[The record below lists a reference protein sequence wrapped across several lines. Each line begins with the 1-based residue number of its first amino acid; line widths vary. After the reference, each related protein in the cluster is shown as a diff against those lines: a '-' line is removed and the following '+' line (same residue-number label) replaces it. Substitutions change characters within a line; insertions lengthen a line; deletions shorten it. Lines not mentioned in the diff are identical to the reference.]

1 MKRLL
6 IYIIVLFVFTSC
18 LSSNEGKV
26 EDISTVDFS
35 SKIITNPGIILDVR
49 TVDEINNGHI
59 ENASFIDF
67 YDENFNEKA
76 AWINKD
82 LPVYVYCHAGGR
94 SKKAAEILIE
104 LGQKEVYNI
113 TGGFSEWNDNG
124 FKVVNQG
131 KELIFSSKTYS
142 SEEIENV
149 INQNKNVLLVFK
161 TPWCLPC
168 KKLVPVLNEL
178 KELYPQT
185 YVLELNMDAN
195 KELAALHNVSS
206 IPTLIYYKNNIL
218 IRSHKG
224 FIALNDLILLLYDI
238 KS

>member
-1 MKRLL
+1 MN
-6 IYIIVLFVFTSC
+6 SC
-18 LSSNEGKV
+18 LSSTEKKV
-26 EDISTVDFS
+26 LDISAVDFS

-49 TVDEINNGHI
+49 TVNEINNGHI

-94 SKKAAEILIE
+94 SKKAAEILID

-113 TGGFSEWNDNG
+113 TGGYSEWKDNG
-124 FKVVNQG
+124 FKVINQG
-131 KELIFSSKTYS
+131 KELSFKSKTYS
-142 SEEIENV
+142 SDEIESV
-149 INQNKNVLLVFK
+149 INQNKSVLLVFK

-178 KELYPQT
+178 KKLYPQT
-185 YVLELNMDAN
+185 YVLELNMDTNSQIA
-195 KELAALHNVSS
+195 KYYDVSS
-206 IPTLIYYKNNIL
+206 IPTLLYFYNNIL
-218 IRSHKG
+218 SKKHTGYISV
-224 FIALNDLILLLYDI
+224 NDLEAII
-238 KS
+238 K

>member
-6 IYIIVLFVFTSC
+6 TYITTLCFLNSC
-18 LSSNEGKV
+18 LSSGEKKV
-26 EDISTVDFS
+26 LDISAFDFS

-94 SKKAAEILIE
+94 SKKAAEILMD

-113 TGGFSEWNDNG
+113 TGGFSVWNDNG
-124 FKVVNQG
+124 F
-131 KELIFSSKTYS
+131 
-142 SEEIENV
+142 
-149 INQNKNVLLVFK
+149 
-161 TPWCLPC
+161 
-168 KKLVPVLNEL
+168 
-178 KELYPQT
+178 
-185 YVLELNMDAN
+185 
-195 KELAALHNVSS
+195 
-206 IPTLIYYKNNIL
+206 
-218 IRSHKG
+218 
-224 FIALNDLILLLYDI
+224 
-238 KS
+238 

>member
-1 MKRLL
+1 MN
-6 IYIIVLFVFTSC
+6 SC
-18 LSSNEGKV
+18 LSSGEKKV
-26 EDISTVDFS
+26 LDISAFDFS

-94 SKKAAEILIE
+94 SKKAAEILMD

-113 TGGFSEWNDNG
+113 TGGFSDWNDNG

-131 KELIFSSKTYS
+131 KELSFTSKTYS
-142 SEEIENV
+142 SEEIKNV
-149 INQNKNVLLVFK
+149 ISQNKNVLLVFK

-168 KKLVPVLNEL
+168 KKLAPVLNEL

-185 YVLELNMDAN
+185 YVLELNMDTNSQIA
-195 KELAALHNVSS
+195 KYYDISS
-206 IPTLIYYKNNIL
+206 IPTLLYFYNNTLSKKHTGYISVNGL
-218 IRSHKG
+218 KA
-224 FIALNDLILLLYDI
+224 FI
-238 KS
+238 K

>member
-1 MKRLL
+1 MN
-6 IYIIVLFVFTSC
+6 SC
-18 LSSNEGKV
+18 LSSTEKKV
-26 EDISTVDFS
+26 LDISAVDFS

-49 TVDEINNGHI
+49 TVDEINKGHI

-76 AWINKD
+76 TWINKD

-94 SKKAAEILIE
+94 SKKAAEILID

-113 TGGFSEWNDNG
+113 TGGFREWNDNG

-131 KELIFSSKTYS
+131 KELSFKSKTYS
-142 SEEIENV
+142 SDEIESV
-149 INQNKNVLLVFK
+149 INQNKSVLLVFK

-168 KKLVPVLNEL
+168 KKLIPVLNEL

-185 YVLELNMDAN
+185 YVLELNMDTNSQIA
-195 KELAALHNVSS
+195 KYYDVSS
-206 IPTLIYYKNNIL
+206 IPTLLYFYNNTLSKKHTGYISANG
-218 IRSHKG
+218 IE
-224 FIALNDLILLLYDI
+224 DI
-238 KS
+238 IK

>member
-6 IYIIVLFVFTSC
+6 IYITTICFLNSC
-18 LSSNEGKV
+18 LSSSEKKV
-26 EDISTVDFS
+26 SDISAVDFS

-94 SKKAAEILIE
+94 SKKAAEILID

-113 TGGFSEWNDNG
+113 TGGYSEWNDNG
-124 FKVVNQG
+124 FKVINQG
-131 KELIFSSKTYS
+131 KELSFKSKTYS
-142 SEEIENV
+142 SDEIESV
-149 INQNKNVLLVFK
+149 INQNKSVLLVFK

-185 YVLELNMDAN
+185 YVLELNMDTNSQIA
-195 KELAALHNVSS
+195 KYYDVSS
-206 IPTLIYYKNNIL
+206 IPTLLYFYNNIL
-218 IRSHKG
+218 SKKHTGYISV
-224 FIALNDLILLLYDI
+224 NDLEAII
-238 KS
+238 K

>member
-1 MKRLL
+1 M
-6 IYIIVLFVFTSC
+6 
-18 LSSNEGKV
+18 
-26 EDISTVDFS
+26 
-35 SKIITNPGIILDVR
+35 
-49 TVDEINNGHI
+49 DEINNGHI

-195 KELAALHNVSS
+195 KEMAALHNVSS

-224 FIALNDLILLLYDI
+224 FIALNDLTLLLYDI

>member
-1 MKRLL
+1 M
-6 IYIIVLFVFTSC
+6 
-18 LSSNEGKV
+18 
-26 EDISTVDFS
+26 
-35 SKIITNPGIILDVR
+35 R
-49 TVDEINNGHI
+49 TVNEINNGHI

-224 FIALNDLILLLYDI
+224 FIALNDLTLLLYDI

>member
-82 LPVYVYCHAGGR
+82 LPVYVYCHSGGR
-94 SKKAAEILIE
+94 SKKVAEILIE

-224 FIALNDLILLLYDI
+224 FIALNDLTLLLYDI

>member
-1 MKRLL
+1 MMK
-6 IYIIVLFVFTSC
+6 
-18 LSSNEGKV
+18 
-26 EDISTVDFS
+26 
-35 SKIITNPGIILDVR
+35 ILMD
-49 TVDEINNGHI
+49 
-59 ENASFIDF
+59 
-67 YDENFNEKA
+67 
-76 AWINKD
+76 
-82 LPVYVYCHAGGR
+82 
-94 SKKAAEILIE
+94 

-131 KELIFSSKTYS
+131 KELSFTSKTYS

-149 INQNKNVLLVFK
+149 ISQNKNVLLVFK

-206 IPTLIYYKNNIL
+206 IPTLIYYKNSIL
-218 IRSHKG
+218 TRSHKG
-224 FIALNDLILLLYDI
+224 FISLNDLTLLLYDI